1 MAENKNIYTEV
12 FPFAGNNDTLD
23 KLDKYIKETIKCE
36 CDHDGS
42 GGGSS
47 GSSDD
52 PFIVNFTI
60 RADQGSASGFGTIS
74 DVTSTDAARA
84 FYAGRRVIG
93 LCNLRDAFNIASTL
107 ILTPGMVDNE
117 DALGRNYDN
126 ITFHTFSALPTSA
139 LPTSGYGMIE
149 LYASYTENE
158 LMPAVIVPIPTG
170 TTK

>member
-36 CDHDGS
+36 CDHDG
-42 GGGSS
+42 GGSGSS
-47 GSSDD
+47 GSGDD

-60 RADQGSASGFGTIS
+60 QADQGSASGFSTIS

-93 LCNLRDAFNIASTL
+93 LCNLKDIYNVNETL
-107 ILTPGMVDNE
+107 ILTPGMVGNE
-117 DALGRNYDN
+117 DSFYV
-126 ITFHTFSALPTSA
+126 FSALPTG
-139 LPTSGYGMIE
+139 GYGMIE
-149 LYASYTENE
+149 LYTSYTENE
-158 LMPAVIVPIPTG
+158 LMPAVIVPIPTS

>member
-1 MAENKNIYTEV
+1 MADNKNIYTEV

-47 GSSDD
+47 GSGDD

-60 RADQGSASGFGTIS
+60 QADQGSASGFGTIS

-93 LCNLRDAFNIASTL
+93 LCNLKDIYNVNETL
-107 ILTPGMVDNE
+107 ILTPGMIGNE
-117 DALGRNYDN
+117 DSFYV
-126 ITFHTFSALPTSA
+126 FSA